1 MRLNCSRKKLMDSI
15 NIVSKA
21 VATRT
26 PMPILDGILMSASD
40 GLTLTGYDMETGIE
54 SRMEADI
61 LASGSV
67 VVPARVFT
75 EIVRRLPEDDVFID
89 TDDKYMVKVESGSS
103 SFNIRGLS
111 ADDYPALPI
120 VEHDHSLFLEQK
132 MLKDMIQQTKFA
144 ASTDDSRPILKGINV
159 IFENGGLTLVT
170 IDGFRLAVRKEKI
183 TGEQQEAMQ
192 FIVPARA
199 MEDVSHVLNDSDD
212 MVTIGPSHNYV
223 LFDTGDV
230 KIVSRLIQ
238 GEFLNYKS
246 ILPSG
251 NKTSLVTDPQVLL
264 SAIERA
270 SIVIDRD
277 EKRFPVTL
285 ETPDEDTLVI
295 SSKTDIGM
303 SREELNIA
311 LTGELLDIDF
321 NPKLFM
327 DALREIEDEQITVSF
342 QGSVGPCSI
351 QPLEGDSFFY
361 LVLPLRR

>member
-1 MRLNCSRKKLMDSI
+1 MESI

-26 PMPILDGILMSASD
+26 PMPILDGILMNASD

-54 SRMEADI
+54 SRMEADV
-61 LASGSV
+61 LAAGSV

-75 EIVRRLPEDDVFID
+75 EIVRRLPEDDVYID
-89 TDDKYMVKVESGSS
+89 TDDKHMVKVESGSS
-103 SFNIRGLS
+103 SFNIRGLA

-120 VEHDHSLFLEQK
+120 VEHDHSLSLEQK
-132 MLKDMIQQTKFA
+132 MFKDMIQQTKFA

-159 IFENGGLTLVT
+159 IFENGELTLVT
-170 IDGFRLAVRKEKI
+170 IDGFRLAVRKETIK
-183 TGEQQEAMQ
+183 GEQQEGMQ

-212 MVTIGPSHNYV
+212 LVTIGPSHNYV

-238 GEFLNYKS
+238 GEFLSYKS
-246 ILPSG
+246 ILPTG

-321 NPKLFM
+321 NPKLFV
-327 DALREIEDEQITVSF
+327 DALKEIPDEKITVSF

>member
-15 NIVSKA
+15 NTVSKA

-26 PMPILDGILMSASD
+26 PMPILDGILLNATD
-40 GLTLTGYDMETGIE
+40 DLTLTGYDMETGIE

-61 LASGSV
+61 LATGSV

-89 TDDKYMVKVESGSS
+89 TDDKHMVKVESGAS

-111 ADDYPALPI
+111 SDDYPALPI
-120 VEHDHSLFLEQK
+120 VEHDRSLVLEQK
-132 MLKDMIQQTKFA
+132 ILKEMIQQTKFA
-144 ASTDDSRPILKGINV
+144 ASTDDSRPILKGINL
-159 IFENGGLTLVT
+159 IFENGKLTLVT

-183 TGEQQEAMQ
+183 EGEQQETMQ

-199 MEDVSHVLNDSDD
+199 MEDVSHVLSDTD
-212 MVTIGPSHNYV
+212 EAVTIGPSHNYV
-223 LFDTGDV
+223 LFDTGNV

-251 NKTSLVTDPQVLL
+251 NKTSLVIDPQILL

-285 ETPDEDTLVI
+285 ETPDEDTLII

-311 LTGELLDIDF
+311 LTGELVDIDF

-327 DALREIEDEQITVSF
+327 DALREIEDDQITVSF

-351 QPLEGDSFFY
+351 QPLEEDKFFY

>member
-199 MEDVSHVLNDSDD
+199 MEED
-212 MVTIGPSHNYV
+212 
-223 LFDTGDV
+223 
-230 KIVSRLIQ
+230 R
-238 GEFLNYKS
+238 KS
-246 ILPSG
+246 
-251 NKTSLVTDPQVLL
+251 VV
-264 SAIERA
+264 
-270 SIVIDRD
+270 
-277 EKRFPVTL
+277 
-285 ETPDEDTLVI
+285 
-295 SSKTDIGM
+295 
-303 SREELNIA
+303 
-311 LTGELLDIDF
+311 
-321 NPKLFM
+321 
-327 DALREIEDEQITVSF
+327 
-342 QGSVGPCSI
+342 
-351 QPLEGDSFFY
+351 
-361 LVLPLRR
+361 

>member
-1 MRLNCSRKKLMDSI
+1 MDSI

-251 NKTSLVTDPQVLL
+251 NKTSLVTDPQILL

-285 ETPDEDTLVI
+285 ETPDEDTL
-295 SSKTDIGM
+295 
-303 SREELNIA
+303 
-311 LTGELLDIDF
+311 
-321 NPKLFM
+321 
-327 DALREIEDEQITVSF
+327 
-342 QGSVGPCSI
+342 
-351 QPLEGDSFFY
+351 
-361 LVLPLRR
+361 